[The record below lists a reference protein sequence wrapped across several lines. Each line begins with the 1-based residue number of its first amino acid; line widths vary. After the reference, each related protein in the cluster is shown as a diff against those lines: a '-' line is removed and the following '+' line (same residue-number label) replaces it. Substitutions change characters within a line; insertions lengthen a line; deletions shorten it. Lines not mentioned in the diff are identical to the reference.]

1 MSKSPSRPAATPAMT
16 YLQLVRKSLARV
28 RRDVPALSA
37 LGEKMAASLL
47 AGGQLHDSPVCP
59 FWPHEFGGRAGGLM
73 GVRHGEP
80 AHKNDVVFFCV
91 PDRRTWDA
99 PNDKYMT
106 QLLESKAQL
115 FVIGR
120 EDDVAALG
128 AKGRFAGFTGGAKP
142 EEGLYGY
149 GKYRPLAPVRLFEQF
164 VRAWIA
170 TGEMITACIRGGK
183 MPIMWMSVWLE
194 GSLARN
200 SAMASIA
207 HNNLREPWPAPLFHA
222 DRFIP
227 PLAPGYAAGEFLTAL
242 DRILAV
248 LVGETDRLQQ
258 AGEWMAAARQKGK
271 RNWAVLVGHSY
282 PRILDIPMET
292 PEKSEYPIEWGYSY
306 SDLDIALP
314 KDFAKG
320 DTALHLGYA
329 PVNMEAFGKIMK
341 RGIKLIHTTPY
352 GRPAELKDRPNFL
365 WLDLPWRP
373 TDATVDIPGYG
384 VRILPTSSS
393 AQSMAY
399 NAILCSMADK
409 MGWE

>member
-1 MSKSPSRPAATPAMT
+1 MSKPASLSAKTPVMS

-28 RRDVPALSA
+28 RHDVPALAA
-37 LGEKMAASLL
+37 LGEKMAQNLL
-47 AGGQLHDSPVCP
+47 AGGEIYSSPVCP

-73 GVRHGEP
+73 GIRHGTPEK
-80 AHKNDVVFFCV
+80 KNDVAFFCV
-91 PDRRTWDA
+91 PDRRNWDHA
-99 PNDKYMT
+99 NDKFMT
-106 QLLESKAQL
+106 KLLKSKAQL

-120 EDDVAALG
+120 EDDVAALN

-164 VRAWIA
+164 VRAWIT

-183 MPIMWMSVWLE
+183 MPIIWMSVWLE

-207 HNNLREPWPAPLFHA
+207 HNNLREPWPAPLFHT

-227 PLAPGYAAGEFLTAL
+227 PLEAGYAAAEFLSAM
-242 DRILAV
+242 DRILGV
-248 LVGETDRLQQ
+248 LVGQTDRLQQ
-258 AGEWMAAARQKGK
+258 AGEWMAAAKQAGK

-282 PRILDIPMET
+282 PHILGIPMET

-306 SDLDIALP
+306 SNLAIALP
-314 KDFAKG
+314 KDFTKG

-329 PVNMEAFGKIMK
+329 PVNMKALDKITK

-384 VRILPTSSS
+384 VRILPASSS